1 VDEEDKIDG
10 SDKVD
15 ESPRLMKMMKCPLR
29 VILNLFQD
37 LGRFVIPSRSEESL
51 RQCRA
56 SLRVIARSGAT
67 CLPAG
72 RRGNLSACG
81 RKKIIKNT
89 PI

>member
-51 RQCRA
+51 V
-56 SLRVIARSGAT
+56 VIR
-67 CLPAG
+67 
-72 RRGNLSACG
+72 
-81 RKKIIKNT
+81 
-89 PI
+89 

>member
-1 VDEEDKIDG
+1 MWNNRPWKDEALAVADEAVMAPPVPAVATVVDEEDKIDG

-51 RQCRA
+51 V
-56 SLRVIARSGAT
+56 VIR
-67 CLPAG
+67 
-72 RRGNLSACG
+72 
-81 RKKIIKNT
+81 
-89 PI
+89 